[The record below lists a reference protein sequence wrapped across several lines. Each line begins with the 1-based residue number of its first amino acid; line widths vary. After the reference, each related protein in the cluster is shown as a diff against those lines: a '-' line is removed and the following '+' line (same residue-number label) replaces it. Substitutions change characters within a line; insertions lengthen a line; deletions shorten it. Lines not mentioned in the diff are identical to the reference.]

1 MRARPFV
8 QVYPTSQLNGW
19 AYLTDAVA
27 PPILR
32 GCHGDERKIV
42 EIYECDC
49 DTRQSARPCC
59 DACRE
64 GGYAP
69 CVATTDRGLPRVIEV
84 DEQDTDTDACD
95 PAREIPTGEGVRV

>member
-1 MRARPFV
+1 MMRARPFV

-42 EIYECDC
+42 EIYEC
-49 DTRQSARPCC
+49 
-59 DACRE
+59 E
-64 GGYAP
+64 
-69 CVATTDRGLPRVIEV
+69 
-84 DEQDTDTDACD
+84 DTDTDACD
-95 PAREIPTGEGVRV
+95 PAREVPSGEGVRV